1 MKSYKKVLPYLLSG
15 CMALTGCYG
24 PDTNGVVLE
33 KKDNKVFVDTNN
45 DKLADQVIDIYFIA
59 GHSYAQKYLKYQAVY
74 EYILPGDSVALNPSL
89 SRGDGLNS
97 ADLKRV
103 NGKTPDEIYE
113 LVKVRRAHNGKIR

>member
-1 MKSYKKVLPYLLSG
+1 MALHKKVFPYLLTG

-24 PDTNGVVLE
+24 PTTDGVVLE
-33 KKDNKVFVDTNN
+33 KKDNKVFVDTDN

-59 GHSYAQKYLKYQAVY
+59 GHTQKYQAVY

>member
-1 MKSYKKVLPYLLSG
+1 MALHKKVFPYLLTG

-24 PDTNGVVLE
+24 PTTDGVVLE
-33 KKDNKVFVDTNN
+33 KKDNKVFVDTDN
-45 DKLADQVIDIYFIA
+45 DKLADQVIDIYF
-59 GHSYAQKYLKYQAVY
+59 YNTQKYQAVY
-74 EYILPGDSVALNPSL
+74 EYILPGDSIALNPSL
-89 SRGDGLNS
+89 SSGDGLNS

>member
-15 CMALTGCYG
+15 CMGLTGCYG

-33 KKDNKVFVDTNN
+33 KKDNKVFVDTDN
-45 DKLADQVIDIYFIA
+45 DKLADQVYFIA
-59 GHSYAQKYLKYQAVY
+59 GHYDAQKYQAVY

-89 SRGDGLNS
+89 SCGNGLNS

>member
-1 MKSYKKVLPYLLSG
+1 MALHKKVFPYLLTG

-24 PDTNGVVLE
+24 PTTDGVVLE
-33 KKDNKVFVDTNN
+33 KKDSKVFVDTDN
-45 DKLADQVIDIYFIA
+45 DKLADQVIDIYFIG
-59 GHSYAQKYLKYQAVY
+59 GHYDAQKYQAVY
-74 EYILPGDSVALNPSL
+74 EYILPGDSIALNPSL
-89 SRGDGLNS
+89 SRGNGLNS

>member
-1 MKSYKKVLPYLLSG
+1 MALHKKVFPYLLTG

-24 PDTNGVVLE
+24 PTTDGVVLE
-33 KKDNKVFVDTNN
+33 KKDSKVFVDTDN

-59 GHSYAQKYLKYQAVY
+59 GHNYVQKYQAVY
-74 EYILPGDSVALNPSL
+74 EYILPGDSVVLNPSL
-89 SRGDGLNS
+89 SRGNGLNS

-103 NGKTPDEIYE
+103 NGKTPDKIYE